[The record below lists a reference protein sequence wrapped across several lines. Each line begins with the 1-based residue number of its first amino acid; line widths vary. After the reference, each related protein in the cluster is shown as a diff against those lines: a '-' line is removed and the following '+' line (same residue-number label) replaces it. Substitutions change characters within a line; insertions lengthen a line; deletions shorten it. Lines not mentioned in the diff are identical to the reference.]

1 MAVSNALLEESVD
14 IAVDNSDTSDEER
27 SLWERHLPLLAAAN
41 AAIDRTLSRDPVTF
55 LNRNK
60 QARGE

>member
-1 MAVSNALLEESVD
+1 MAVSSPLFEDSVD
-14 IAVDNSDTSDEER
+14 VVPDDSETSDEER
-27 SLWERHLPLLAAAN
+27 LPWDRHRAMLATAH
-41 AAIDRTLSRDPVTF
+41 AAIDRTLSRDPVAF